1 MWSPNEEG
9 PNMMMKFPSNK
20 PVQASNGLLTNKK
33 SMASTNSSSEE
44 YSEDAHHN
52 QVLQNKLSDSDS
64 IISFMECDEEG
75 SRPTSYLYQFATPFL
90 EWQPDYIS

>member
-1 MWSPNEEG
+1 
-9 PNMMMKFPSNK
+9 MKFT
-20 PVQASNGLLTNKK
+20 TNKIVHAK
-33 SMASTNSSSEE
+33 PNCHKMMSVASTASSSEE